1 MKAFIFPGQ
10 GSQYPGMGK
19 ELAASFPEAASV
31 FREADEV
38 LGFPIS
44 RTCFEGPEEELKLT
58 ENTQPALL
66 TVSVAVHLVL
76 EWRGVIPRVLAGH
89 SLGEYSALVA
99 AGAVSFAEALY
110 LVRNRGKFMQEAVP
124 VGTGAMAAVMGLELS
139 EVEEI
144 CSSASGGEVLSPANE
159 NSPGQVVISGHA
171 RAVSRASEMALAKN
185 ASRVVPLMVSAPFH
199 CSLMKSA
206 EVKMAAL
213 LDAADFSDFEI
224 PLINN
229 VDAEIIR
236 SGEKAREGLKRQI
249 CSMVRWTQTIRRMRD
264 MGVDEALE
272 VGPGRVL
279 AGLFRKTE
287 RNIRTTG
294 IEKPEQVE
302 KYVGI

>member
-1 MKAFIFPGQ
+1 
-10 GSQYPGMGK
+10 
-19 ELAASFPEAASV
+19 
-31 FREADEV
+31 
-38 LGFPIS
+38 
-44 RTCFEGPEEELKLT
+44 
-58 ENTQPALL
+58 
-66 TVSVAVHLVL
+66 
-76 EWRGVIPRVLAGH
+76 
-89 SLGEYSALVA
+89 
-99 AGAVSFAEALY
+99 
-110 LVRNRGKFMQEAVP
+110 
-124 VGTGAMAAVMGLELS
+124 
-139 EVEEI
+139 
-144 CSSASGGEVLSPANE
+144 
-159 NSPGQVVISGHA
+159 
-171 RAVSRASEMALAKN
+171 MALAKN

-199 CSLMKSA
+199 CALMKSA
-206 EVKMAAL
+206 EEKMAAL

-249 CSMVRWTQTIRRMRD
+249 CSMVRWTQTIRKMRD

-302 KYVGI
+302 KYAGT